1 MNEAYPDKLV
11 AAWMGTLLTF
21 WISYVSWV
29 LANIMTESSHG
40 FQKCDRNSGHR
51 VHIILSSDFVLMII
65 YLSTPTVRSCW
76 SQWVVIAVV
85 TAFHGESD
93 GLSEFLSNSHE
104 VMTLESV
111 VLKEHFSEL
120 TGAICVVFPSFQ
132 EVLGSV
138 VKTWSIFLTVNGQ
151 AFWSI
156 TSLPQT

>member
-1 MNEAYPDKLV
+1 MLALQGQAKTNEAYPDKLV

-51 VHIILSSDFVLMII
+51 VHILLSSDFVLMII

-104 VMTLESV
+104 VMTSESV

-120 TGAICVVFPSFQ
+120 TGAVCVVFPASKRSLVQSWRPGPSF
-132 EVLGSV
+132 
-138 VKTWSIFLTVNGQ
+138 
-151 AFWSI
+151 
-156 TSLPQT
+156 